1 MNKFMYYLREI
12 FLSVSRG
19 LMAYLQAA
27 VKIAAMSFIIL
38 AVGLRLIGVEYW
50 LFKALGIAI
59 VDMIPVLGSGII
71 MVPWAVI
78 HFFLGN
84 STWAWQLGLLY
95 IILIVFRQFAEPI
108 ITGKSIGVR
117 PLYTFLSTIVC
128 MVLFGPIGAVL
139 GAAAAIVIKS
149 ILDVRAYR
157 GGEL

>member
-19 LMAYLQAA
+19 LMAYLRAA

-139 GAAAAIVIKS
+139 GAVAAIVIKS